1 MNKHPLLTWLNNIA
15 NLWQRLTAPA
25 IKVKNNDERIR
36 VRFLAQLFLIVFLII
51 TGVLTL
57 RFLLFPDLPNIQLRL
72 IITWISGGLL
82 FVSYATVRKGYSSL
96 AGIVVVVQSTVLVLG
111 LAALSVSMVVYLST
125 LTFLVLLILFS
136 SQFYSIRFTLVVAFF
151 HLLMM
156 ALLPS
161 IIPFVRLE
169 QMVKGPMAF
178 YVVATSLAVVFA
190 YYRRRIEDA
199 QRSQL
204 LESEARFKMVSDLI
218 PNYAFSVSVE
228 KNGLVR
234 NEWVTEEFTRL
245 TGYTIADIDNDFS
258 NKLFH
263 PDDLPRFNESVQ
275 KAYSGQSSVDDFR
288 FFTKKGEIRWLR
300 LSRNVVWDAAE
311 NRLARYYGV
320 AQDITA
326 QKEAEAQK
334 LDLVV
339 QEERAK
345 LVRDFVTAFSHD
357 FRTSLATIETSRYLA
372 EHLIQKSQYDQAL
385 TKLNVIRRSV
395 THMSVQLQNLNVI
408 SSLTNL
414 QRYPCDLNDL
424 IKDVVIEYSSKAQ
437 QHDQMIVFQPN
448 GYIPRLNV
456 DAEELR
462 RAFRELLRNALSFM
476 PPGGVV
482 TVKTLLVEKHVQV
495 IIQDTGV
502 GISQEHLDHIFELF
516 YRVDTARGVDSGGVG
531 LGLSVTKMI
540 VVAHGGTI
548 TVDSKPEVGS
558 TFTVRLPLDKAS

>member
-1 MNKHPLLTWLNNIA
+1 MNKHLLLTRFKNIA
-15 NLWQRLTAPA
+15 PLWQRLTAPA
-25 IKVKNNDERIR
+25 MTVKDNDERIR
-36 VRFLAQLFLIVFLII
+36 VRFLAQLVLIVFVII
-51 TGVLTL
+51 TSILTL
-57 RFLLFPDLPNIQLRL
+57 RFLLFPDVPNIQLRL
-72 IITWISGGLL
+72 IITWLSGGLL
-82 FVSYATVRKGYSSL
+82 LVSYVILRKGYSVL
-96 AGIVVVVQSTVLVLG
+96 AGIVVVIQSTLLVLG
-111 LAALSVSMVVYLST
+111 LAAISVSMVAYLSA
-125 LTFLVLLILFS
+125 LTFLILLILFA
-136 SQFYSIRFTLVVAFF
+136 SQFYSIRFTLLVAFF
-151 HLLMM
+151 HLVMM

-169 QMVKGPMAF
+169 QMVKGPMTF
-178 YVVATSLAVVFA
+178 YVVATALIVVFA
-190 YYRRRIEDA
+190 YYRRRIEDV

-204 LESEARFKMVSDLI
+204 LESEVRFKMVSDLI
-218 PNYAFSVSVE
+218 PNYVFSVLVE

-234 NEWVTEEFTRL
+234 NDWVTEEFTRL
-245 TGYTIADIDNDFS
+245 SGYTIADIDNDFS
-258 NKLFH
+258 GKLFH

-275 KAYSGQSSVDDFR
+275 KAYAGQSSTDDFR

-311 NRLARYYGV
+311 NRVVRYYGV

-326 QKEAEAQK
+326 QKIAEAQK

-372 EHLIQKSQYDQAL
+372 EHLMQKSQDDQAIA
-385 TKLNVIRRSV
+385 KLNVIRRSV

-414 QRYPCDLNDL
+414 QRHPCDLNDL

-448 GYIPRLNV
+448 GYIPRLNA

-476 PPGGVV
+476 PSGGVV
-482 TVKTLLVEKHVQV
+482 TIKTLLVEKDVQIV
-495 IIQDTGV
+495 IQDTGV

-548 TVDSKPEVGS
+548 TVDSEPEVGS

>member
-1 MNKHPLLTWLNNIA
+1 MNKYSLLKLFKNIA
-15 NLWQRLTAPA
+15 HLWQRLTTPA
-25 IKVKNNDERIR
+25 MTVKDNDERIR
-36 VRFLAQLFLIVFLII
+36 VRFLAQLFLVVFIMV

-57 RFLLFPDLPNIQLRL
+57 RFVLFPDIPNIQLRL
-72 IITWISGGLL
+72 IITWITGGLL
-82 FVSYATVRKGYSSL
+82 LVSYATVRKGYTTL
-96 AGIVVVVQSTVLVLG
+96 AGILLVVQSTLLLLG
-111 LAALSVSMVVYLST
+111 LAIVSISMVAYLST
-125 LTFLVLLILFS
+125 LIFLVLLVLFA
-136 SQFYSIRFTLVVAFF
+136 SQFYSIRFTLLVAFF
-151 HLLMM
+151 HLLMLT
-156 ALLPS
+156 LLPS
-161 IIPFVRLE
+161 IIPFVRLD
-169 QMVKGPMAF
+169 QMVKGPIIF
-178 YVVATSLAVVFA
+178 YVVATSLIVVFT
-190 YYRRRIEDA
+190 YYRTRMEDA

-218 PNYAFSVSVE
+218 PNYVFSVNVE

-245 TGYTIADIDNDFS
+245 TGYTVADIDNDIS
-258 NKLFH
+258 GKLFH

-275 KAYSGQSSVDDFR
+275 KAYAGHSSVDDFR
-288 FFTKKGEIRWLR
+288 FFTKKSELRWLR

-311 NRLARYYGV
+311 NRVVRYYGV

-326 QKEAEAQK
+326 QKLAEAQK

-339 QEERAK
+339 QEERSK

-372 EHLIQKSQYDQAL
+372 EHLIQKSQDDQAL
-385 TKLNVIRRSV
+385 SKLNVIRRSV

-414 QRYPCDLNDL
+414 QRHPCDLNDL
-424 IKDVVIEYSSKAQ
+424 IKDVVIEYTSKAHQ
-437 QHDQMIVFQPN
+437 QDQMIMFHPN
-448 GYIPRLNV
+448 GYIPRLSV

-476 PPGGVV
+476 PSGGVV
-482 TVKTLLVEKHVQV
+482 TIKTLLVEKDVQIV
-495 IIQDTGV
+495 IQDTGV

-548 TVDSKPEVGS
+548 TVDSKPEIGS